1 MGRFT
6 AAVRSWFLAEFETPT
21 PVQAEAWD
29 AIQDGENVLA
39 IAPTGSGKTLAA
51 FLAAIDRLVADPP
64 SPAEP
69 GVRILYVS
77 PMKALAADVER
88 NLRRPLSAIA
98 DEAAAAGLD
107 IAAPTTAMRTGDTTP
122 AERRRIASRPPQIL
136 ITTPESLYLML
147 TSKAARVLER
157 VETVIVDEVHSL
169 ADSKRG
175 AHLALSLERLDCLLE
190 RPAQRVGLSATV
202 RPPGRVA
209 RFLGGSRPVRVVGA
223 GAAPDMDLSVRVPVP
238 DMARVAALS
247 TRAAERGA
255 AVPAK
260 DAWKTDRTMT
270 AAMRAEEKRS
280 DKGPAEV
287 DDSAGA
293 PAHARGLP
301 RESRAGSRSV
311 WPHLEAKVLDLV
323 EAHSSTIVFVNSRG
337 LCERL
342 CARLNELHAQRHGLA
357 PGAPTVPEPA
367 FHSAMGS
374 AETHTQPLPEGFA
387 PVAEAHHGS
396 VSKERRA
403 EVEARLKSGELRCV
417 VATSSLELGIDMGS
431 VDLVVQV
438 APPLSVAG
446 GLQRVGRANHSVGGR
461 SRAVM
466 FPRTRL
472 ELVDCAVAAE
482 AMEAGAIE
490 ETRLVE
496 NPLDVLAQQTVAAVA
511 ERPWKA
517 GEWFSRVTMAENYR
531 DLPRAAFDAVLAML
545 AGDFGAEGLGAF
557 SPRLAWDRETDEL
570 TALPNSRNLAVS
582 GAGTIPDRGLYP
594 VFVEGERTGRERRR
608 VGELDEEMVH
618 ESRVGDVIT
627 LGTSTWRIKRIHDD
641 RVLVER
647 TGARA
652 SRLPFWH
659 GEGAGR
665 PFEDGMAK
673 GEFLDAAAA
682 GTHRGRPDRE
692 LARRLAAAGLTNE
705 AADNLCA
712 LLSQQRA
719 STGAV
724 PGASRLVMEYV
735 DDDGGDLR
743 LILHSP
749 FGRSVHAPWALAV
762 ADRVRRRYGFDPEA
776 MAADDGIVLRM
787 QPADELPGP
796 ELFMFD
802 GDTLAQTVRSCV
814 ADTALFS
821 ARFRECAARALLM
834 RPAGFGKRAPLW
846 LQRVQGGQLLE
857 AARRTDGF
865 PILLEAMREC
875 LRDVYDL
882 PALEEVQRRL
892 RSRRTSVTVAHTAAP
907 SPFAATLLFGYVME
921 HLYDDDRPH
930 AEKAADLLSVDPS
943 LLAELV
949 GGDDLASLVPPE
961 VAAEVEAELQWLA
974 PGTKAASEA
983 DVERMLRTLGPLSDG
998 GVAERCEEPSRAVT
1012 WLAAL
1017 ADRRRVFR
1025 GVVAGEVR
1033 WIAAPD
1039 AAVLADALGVAV
1051 PAWAAA
1057 EREVF
1062 AGFSGAEAS
1071 VVERHP
1077 LDGLMARFAACHGP
1091 FSAGEVARSLGCGPA
1106 VAAESMAR
1114 LTRDGTLLEAPFG
1127 HDDDGGPRTAVEA
1140 SVFRRMR
1147 ARARERAVGAAAPV
1161 DGATYTASL
1170 LGRQQVPHAGGEAGD
1185 PVDLLADA
1193 VALFEGV
1200 FLPPEVWEG
1209 TVFPDRVPGYRP
1221 AMLDELLA
1229 SGDVVWQGRLAPA
1242 SKDGGQRRLA
1252 AFWPTDSP
1260 FAPLPAPGAG
1270 TAPARPEA
1278 ADDGGEGPRA
1288 RVWDMLAREGAAP
1301 FAVVD
1306 ARCGEAAGGA
1316 AAVAETLEALLWD
1329 GVCLVDSFDAARSK
1343 ARGQVPAPRRRSHS
1357 RYRGHAARRAA
1368 RALSEVPAVSPAAA
1382 TSGRWSL
1389 ACPSDA
1395 SDTERA
1401 CALAE
1406 SLLDRYGV
1414 ACPATAEAAG
1424 VPGGLSQVYPVLK
1437 AMEEA
1442 GSLLRGAFV
1451 EGLGPLQFAAV
1462 DTVEALREAR
1472 DCAGDGE
1479 GPAAARDL
1487 RVLCSADPGQPLGAV
1502 LPWPDGTE
1510 LPKRSA
1516 DSWTVFLG
1524 GMPVLWAAPR
1534 LKTVA
1539 LFGCEDAWGGAVAAV
1554 LDAMED
1560 RARAQGR
1567 SWALERIEVRSVNG
1581 RAVRE
1586 GPLAPVLAGL
1596 GFVPTPDGMRF
1607 YPKPY

>member
-1 MGRFT
+1 
-6 AAVRSWFLAEFETPT
+6 
-21 PVQAEAWD
+21 
-29 AIQDGENVLA
+29 
-39 IAPTGSGKTLAA
+39 
-51 FLAAIDRLVADPP
+51 
-64 SPAEP
+64 
-69 GVRILYVS
+69 
-77 PMKALAADVER
+77 
-88 NLRRPLSAIA
+88 
-98 DEAAAAGLD
+98 
-107 IAAPTTAMRTGDTTP
+107 
-122 AERRRIASRPPQIL
+122 
-136 ITTPESLYLML
+136 
-147 TSKAARVLER
+147 
-157 VETVIVDEVHSL
+157 
-169 ADSKRG
+169 
-175 AHLALSLERLDCLLE
+175 
-190 RPAQRVGLSATV
+190 
-202 RPPGRVA
+202 
-209 RFLGGSRPVRVVGA
+209 
-223 GAAPDMDLSVRVPVP
+223 
-238 DMARVAALS
+238 
-247 TRAAERGA
+247 
-255 AVPAK
+255 
-260 DAWKTDRTMT
+260 
-270 AAMRAEEKRS
+270 
-280 DKGPAEV
+280 
-287 DDSAGA
+287 
-293 PAHARGLP
+293 
-301 RESRAGSRSV
+301 
-311 WPHLEAKVLDLV
+311 
-323 EAHSSTIVFVNSRG
+323 
-337 LCERL
+337 
-342 CARLNELHAQRHGLA
+342 
-357 PGAPTVPEPA
+357 
-367 FHSAMGS
+367 
-374 AETHTQPLPEGFA
+374 
-387 PVAEAHHGS
+387 
-396 VSKERRA
+396 
-403 EVEARLKSGELRCV
+403 
-417 VATSSLELGIDMGS
+417 
-431 VDLVVQV
+431 
-438 APPLSVAG
+438 
-446 GLQRVGRANHSVGGR
+446 
-461 SRAVM
+461 
-466 FPRTRL
+466 
-472 ELVDCAVAAE
+472 
-482 AMEAGAIE
+482 
-490 ETRLVE
+490 
-496 NPLDVLAQQTVAAVA
+496 
-511 ERPWKA
+511 
-517 GEWFSRVTMAENYR
+517 
-531 DLPRAAFDAVLAML
+531 
-545 AGDFGAEGLGAF
+545 
-557 SPRLAWDRETDEL
+557 
-570 TALPNSRNLAVS
+570 
-582 GAGTIPDRGLYP
+582 
-594 VFVEGERTGRERRR
+594 
-608 VGELDEEMVH
+608 
-618 ESRVGDVIT
+618 
-627 LGTSTWRIKRIHDD
+627 
-641 RVLVER
+641 
-647 TGARA
+647 
-652 SRLPFWH
+652 
-659 GEGAGR
+659 
-665 PFEDGMAK
+665 
-673 GEFLDAAAA
+673 
-682 GTHRGRPDRE
+682 
-692 LARRLAAAGLTNE
+692 
-705 AADNLCA
+705 
-712 LLSQQRA
+712 
-719 STGAV
+719 
-724 PGASRLVMEYV
+724 
-735 DDDGGDLR
+735 
-743 LILHSP
+743 
-749 FGRSVHAPWALAV
+749 
-762 ADRVRRRYGFDPEA
+762 
-776 MAADDGIVLRM
+776 
-787 QPADELPGP
+787 
-796 ELFMFD
+796 
-802 GDTLAQTVRSCV
+802 
-814 ADTALFS
+814 
-821 ARFRECAARALLM
+821 M

-857 AARRTDGF
+857 AARRTEGF
-865 PILLEAMREC
+865 PVLLEAMREC

-892 RSRRTSVTVAHTAAP
+892 RSRRTSVTVAHTATP
-907 SPFAATLLFGYVME
+907 SPFAANLLFGYVME

-949 GGDDLASLVPPE
+949 GGDDLASLVPSE

-974 PGTKAASEA
+974 PGTQAASED
-983 DVERMLRTLGPLSDG
+983 DVERMLRRLGPLSDG
-998 GVAERCEEPSRAVT
+998 EVAERCDEPSRAVR
-1012 WLAAL
+1012 WLTAL

-1025 GVVAGEVR
+1025 AVVAGEVR
-1033 WIAAPD
+1033 WVAAPD

>member
-1 MGRFT
+1 MLQPAPMERFT
-6 AAVRSWFLAEFETPT
+6 DAVRSWFLSEFQAPT

-29 AIQDGENVLA
+29 AIQDGKNVLA

-51 FLAAIDRLVADPP
+51 FLAVIDRLVDAPP

-77 PMKALAADVER
+77 PMKALAADVEK
-88 NLRRPLSAIA
+88 NLRRPLASIA
-98 DEAAAAGLD
+98 DAAAALGTP
-107 IAAPTTAMRTGDTTP
+107 ICAPSTAMRTGDTSA
-122 AERRRIASRPPQIL
+122 AERRRIASKPPQIL

-147 TSKAARVLER
+147 TSKASRALGK

-169 ADSKRG
+169 AGSKRG

-190 RPAQRVGLSATV
+190 HPAQRVGLSATV
-202 RPPGRVA
+202 RPAERVA
-209 RFLGGSRPVRVVGA
+209 RFLGGSRPVEVVGA
-223 GAAPDMDLSVRVPVP
+223 GATPDLGLSVEVPVP
-238 DMARVAALS
+238 DMARVASLS
-247 TRAAERGA
+247 ARAAEQGSA
-255 AVPAK
+255 TPSK
-260 DAWKTDRTMT
+260 DAWKTDRTMA
-270 AAMRAEEKRS
+270 AAMKAKKEDGRT
-280 DKGPAEV
+280 GI
-287 DDSAGA
+287 A
-293 PAHARGLP
+293 PSKGLP
-301 RESRAGSRSV
+301 RESRVGSRSI

-342 CARLNELHAQRHGLA
+342 CTRLNELYAQRHGLVPAA
-357 PGAPTVPEPA
+357 PAIAEGA

-374 AETHTQPLPEGFA
+374 AADHGQPLPEDFA
-387 PVAEAHHGS
+387 PVARAHHGS
-396 VSKERRA
+396 VSKERRT
-403 EVEARLKSGELRCV
+403 EVEAQLKAGELRCV

-446 GLQRVGRANHSVGGR
+446 GLQRAGRANHSVGGR
-461 SRAVM
+461 SQAVM

-496 NPLDVLAQQTVAAVA
+496 NPLDVLAQQTVAAVSQK
-511 ERPWKA
+511 PWKA
-517 GEWFSRVTMAENYR
+517 GDWFDRVRMAENYR
-531 DLPRAAFDAVLAML
+531 DLPRAAFDAVLSML
-545 AGDFGAEGLGAF
+545 AGDFSAAGLEAF

-570 TALPNSRNLAVS
+570 TALPNSQNLAVS

-594 VFVEGERTGRERRR
+594 VFVEGERSGRERRR

-641 RVLVER
+641 RVLVEH

-659 GEGAGR
+659 GEGGGR
-665 PFEDGMAK
+665 PFEDGLAK
-673 GEFLDAAAA
+673 GEFLDATAV
-682 GTHRGRPDRE
+682 GTHQGRPDE
-692 LARRLAAAGLTNE
+692 ALEERLAAVGLSHDATQ
-705 AADNLCA
+705 NLCA

-719 STGAV
+719 ATGAV

-735 DDDGGDLR
+735 NDDEGDLR

-762 ADRVRRRYGFDPEA
+762 ADRIKSRYGFDPQV

-787 QPADELPGP
+787 QPMDELPGP
-796 ELFMFD
+796 ELFVFD
-802 GDTLAQTVRSCV
+802 GDVLAQTVRSCV

-857 AARRTDGF
+857 AARRCDGF

-882 PALEEVQRRL
+882 PALEKVQQRL
-892 RSRRTSVTVAHTAAP
+892 RSRSLAVTVAHTATP
-907 SPFAATLLFGYVME
+907 SPFASNLLFGYVME
-921 HLYDDDRPH
+921 HLYDDDRPR
-930 AEKAADLLSVDPS
+930 AEKTADLLCVDPA

-949 GGDDLASLVPPE
+949 GTNDIASLVPSE
-961 VAAEVEAELQWLA
+961 VTAEVEAELQWLA
-974 PGTKAASEA
+974 PGSKATSE
-983 DVERMLRTLGPLSDG
+983 DDLERMLRRLGPLSDQD
-998 GVAERCEEPSRAVT
+998 VARRCDPAARAVP

-1033 WIAAPD
+1033 WIASSD
-1039 AAVLADALGVAV
+1039 AAVLAEALGVAV

-1057 EREVF
+1057 ERESFQGF
-1062 AGFSGAEAS
+1062 AGAEADPS
-1071 VVERHP
+1071 SLRP
-1077 LDGLMARFAACHGP
+1077 LDGLVGRFAACHGP
-1091 FSAGEVARSLGCGPA
+1091 FSAGEAARFLGCGPA
-1106 VAAESMAR
+1106 VAAESAAR
-1114 LTRDGTLLEAPFG
+1114 LARDGVLLQAPFG
-1127 HDDDGGPRTAVEA
+1127 RNGQGEEKDFVAA

-1147 ARARERAVGAAAPV
+1147 ARARERAVGEAAPV
-1161 DGATYTASL
+1161 DASTFTASL
-1170 LGRQQVPHAGGEAGD
+1170 LERQQVPRAGEETGD

-1200 FLPPEVWEG
+1200 FLPPETWEE
-1209 TVFPDRVPGYRP
+1209 TVFPNRVPGYRP

-1229 SGDVVWQGRLAPA
+1229 SGDVVWQGKLAGD
-1242 SKDGGQRRLA
+1242 SKDGKRRRLA

-1260 FAPLPAPGAG
+1260 FAPLPAQGQNA
-1270 TAPARPEA
+1270 APSRPEGL
-1278 ADDGGEGPRA
+1278 DDKETKAQVLDALAQEGPSA
-1288 RVWDMLAREGAAP
+1288 
-1301 FAVVD
+1301 FAVVN
-1306 ARCGEAAGGA
+1306 ARCEKAAGGA
-1316 AAVAETLEALLWD
+1316 AAVAEALEALLWD
-1329 GVCLVDSFDAARSK
+1329 GLCLVDSFDPARANRPGQAA
-1343 ARGQVPAPRRRSHS
+1343 APRRRSHS
-1357 RYRGHAARRAA
+1357 RYRGRAARRAA
-1368 RALSEVPAVSPAAA
+1368 RALSETPVVAAAAA

-1389 ACPSDA
+1389 ACSADA

-1401 CALAE
+1401 CAQAE

-1414 ACPATAEAAG
+1414 ACPATADASAIAG
-1424 VPGGLSQVYPVLK
+1424 GFSQVYPVLK

-1442 GSLLRGAFV
+1442 GSLLRGTFV
-1451 EGLGPLQFAAV
+1451 EGLGPLQFASA
-1462 DTVEALREAR
+1462 DTVEALRDAR
-1472 DCAGDGE
+1472 DTQGQ
-1479 GPAAARDL
+1479 GPNGARDL
-1487 RVLCSADPGQPLGAV
+1487 KVLSSQDPGQPLGTV
-1502 LPWPDGTE
+1502 LSWPPCAE
-1510 LPKRSA
+1510 RPKRSG
-1516 DSWTVFLG
+1516 DSWTVFAG
-1524 GMPVLWAAPR
+1524 GAPVLWAAGH
-1534 LKTVA
+1534 LKAVA
-1539 LFGCEDAWGGAVAAV
+1539 LFGCEDVWGRAVSAV
-1554 LDAMED
+1554 LDAME
-1560 RARAQGR
+1560 ARASCQGK

-1581 RAVRE
+1581 EPARKS
-1586 GPLAPVLAGL
+1586 PLAPVLAEL

-1607 YPKPY
+1607 YPRPS

>member
-29 AIQDGENVLA
+29 ATQDGENVLA

-51 FLAAIDRLVADPP
+51 FLAAINRLVADPP

-238 DMARVAALS
+238 DMVRVAALS
-247 TRAAERGA
+247 TRAAERGS
-255 AVPAK
+255 AVPPA
-260 DAWKTDRTMT
+260 DAWKTDRTMA
-270 AAMRAEEKRS
+270 AAMA
-280 DKGPAEV
+280 
-287 DDSAGA
+287 AGKNSNIKA
-293 PAHARGLP
+293 SKPLP
-301 RESRAGSRSV
+301 RESRVGSRSV
-311 WPHLEAKVLDLV
+311 WPHLEARILDLV

-357 PGAPTVPEPA
+357 PAAPSGPERA

-374 AETHTQPLPEGFA
+374 TETHTQPLPEDFA

-403 EVEARLKSGELRCV
+403 EVEARLKSGGLRCV

-482 AMEAGAIE
+482 AMGAGAIE

-517 GEWFSRVTMAENYR
+517 DEWFSRVTMAENYR

-557 SPRLAWDRETDEL
+557 SPRLAWDRETGEL

-665 PFEDGMAK
+665 PFEDGLAK

-682 GTHRGRPDRE
+682 GTHRNRPDGA
-692 LARRLAAAGLTNE
+692 LAVRLAAAGLTDE
-705 AADNLCA
+705 ATDNLCA

-724 PGASRLVMEYV
+724 PGASHLVMEYV

-762 ADRVRRRYGFDPEA
+762 ADRVRRRYGFDPEV

-802 GDTLAQTVRSCV
+802 GDVLAQTVRSCV

-857 AARRTDGF
+857 AARRTEGF

-892 RSRRTSVTVAHTAAP
+892 RSRRTSVTVAHTATP
-907 SPFAATLLFGYVME
+907 SPFAANLLFGYVME

-949 GGDDLASLVPPE
+949 GGDDLASLVPSE

-974 PGTKAASEA
+974 PGTQAASED
-983 DVERMLRTLGPLSDG
+983 DVERMLRRLGPLSDG
-998 GVAERCEEPSRAVT
+998 EVAERCDEPSRAVR
-1012 WLAAL
+1012 WLTAL

-1025 GVVAGEVR
+1025 AVVAGEVR
-1033 WIAAPD
+1033 WVAAPD

-1106 VAAESMAR
+1106 VAAESVAR
-1114 LTRDGTLLEAPFG
+1114 LTHDGTLLQAPFG